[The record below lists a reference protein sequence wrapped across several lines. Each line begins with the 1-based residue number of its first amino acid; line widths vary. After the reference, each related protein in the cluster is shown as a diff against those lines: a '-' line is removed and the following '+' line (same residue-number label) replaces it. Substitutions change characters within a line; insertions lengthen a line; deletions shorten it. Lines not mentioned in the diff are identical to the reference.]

1 MAAPVRTVAFHG
13 VEVIEVET
21 QVTIA
26 SDCRASPLSGCP
38 TTACLP

>member
-1 MAAPVRTVAFHG
+1 MVATVRTVAFHR

-26 SDCRASPLSGCP
+26 SATVKAGNPG
-38 TTACLP
+38 